1 MTKDNAKEALTELY
15 EKKLGDKDG
24 YEAEKAVK
32 KNFTALWEDHD
43 VMKNGFID
51 RSEAYTLM

>member
-15 EKKLGDKDG
+15 EKKLDDKDG
-24 YEAEKAVK
+24 YKAQEMVK
-32 KNFTALWEDHD
+32 KNFNALWEDHD